1 MIGLAG
7 TEGHGIRPRVGRHA
21 ISVHRIVSRFRR
33 GNRTHHAGERL
44 GLSICLA
51 SWLSGSA
58 WWDMHMCCGELP
70 GEAAG

>member
-33 GNRTHHAGERL
+33 GNRTHHAEERL

-51 SWLSGSA
+51 SWISGSA
-58 WWDMHMCCGELP
+58 WWDMQMCCGELP
-70 GEAAG
+70 GEDAG